1 MHGGIADGGEA
12 VTTHDRDD
20 ETLRSALA
28 ELRAEERAGA
38 PPFDRVLARRTHRP
52 GSPGLRPMLLGL
64 VAAGLVLLASG
75 TAYRAIVARKRL
87 TVPREVAALAA
98 WRPATDVLL
107 ATPGS
112 ALLRSS
118 PDLGLS
124 LLGAMPVLDT
134 RPGDQR

>member
-1 MHGGIADGGEA
+1 
-12 VTTHDRDD
+12 VTTQDRDD

-38 PPFDRVLARRTHRP
+38 PAFEGVLARRTHRP
-52 GSPGLRPMLLGL
+52 GRRGLAPMLLGL
-64 VAAGLVLLASG
+64 AAAGLVFLASG
-75 TAYRAIVARKRL
+75 TAYRAMVARKRL
-87 TVPREVAALAA
+87 TVPREIVALAA

-118 PDLGLS
+118 PNLGLS
-124 LLGAMPVLDT
+124 LLGAMPVLET
-134 RPGDQR
+134 PAGDQR

>member
-1 MHGGIADGGEA
+1 

-38 PPFDRVLARRTHRP
+38 PPFEGVLARRTHQP
-52 GSPGLRPMLLGL
+52 GSPELRPMLLGL
-64 VAAGLVLLASG
+64 LAAGLVLLASG
-75 TAYRAIVARKRL
+75 TAYRTMVAHKRL
-87 TVPREVAALAA
+87 TVPREIAALAA

-118 PDLGLS
+118 PNLGLS
-124 LLGAMPVLDT
+124 LLGAMPVLEP
-134 RPGDQR
+134 RAGDQR